1 MDNCIFCRIA
11 KGEIPCEKIW
21 EDKDFLAFLDIHPTT
36 EGMTLIIPKQH
47 LGSNV
52 FDNEDKDVH
61 NLISAA
67 KKVSV
72 LLEKTL
78 SIERV
83 SAVFEGIEIDHLH
96 LKLYPLRKG
105 ESLKMVLD
113 AKGYTPTHKELHELA
128 LKITK

>member
-21 EDKDFLAFLDIHPTT
+21 EDRDFLAFLDIHPTT

-47 LGSNV
+47 LSSNV
-52 FDNEDKDVH
+52 FHNEDRDVH

-67 KKVSV
+67 KKVSI
-72 LLEKTL
+72 LLEKNL
-78 SIERV
+78 IIERV
-83 SAVFEGIEIDHLH
+83 FALFEGIEINYLH

-113 AKGYTPTHKELHELA
+113 AEGCTPTHEELHKLA